1 LDWAVKTCRRVV
13 HGEGKPVPLNA
24 EYGMRNDKEREE
36 QKNLI
41 EDCGIKN
48 GAKNLIVYKFE
59 R

>member
-1 LDWAVKTCRRVV
+1 M
-13 HGEGKPVPLNA
+13 LNA
-24 EYGMRNDKEREE
+24 EFGMRNDEEREK
-36 QKNLI
+36 QRNLI